1 MIKLSQ
7 IEPLLDETGIVYEE
21 INLSLV
27 NEDKTIIPP
36 YIAYYQNEPSH
47 FCADG
52 VIWASV
58 SNVTVELIT
67 TLDDNES
74 EFKVEEVLRKNEI
87 IYAKDTSY
95 MEDASIKSVE
105 FNFEMLDDRF
115 DN

>member
-7 IEPLLDETGIVYEE
+7 IDSLLDETGIVYEE

-36 YIAYYQNEPSH
+36 YIAWYQNEPTH
-47 FCADG
+47 FNADG
-52 VIWASV
+52 VIWSSV
-58 SNVTVELIT
+58 ANMTVELIA
-67 TLDDNES
+67 TLDDNDS
-74 EFKVEEVLRKNEI
+74 EFKIEQVLRNHEI
-87 IYAKDTSY
+87 IYQKDTSY

-105 FNFEMLDDRF
+105 FNFEMQDDRF

>member
-7 IEPLLDETGIVYEE
+7 IESLLDETGIVYEE
-21 INLSLV
+21 INLSLI

-36 YIAYYQNEPSH
+36 YIAYYQNEPAH

-52 VIWASV
+52 VIWTSV
-58 SNVTVELIT
+58 ANVTIELIA